1 MTGMRD
7 DIRAVF
13 DGVPAVTIEEAKRR
27 AVRHRRK
34 SWSIRIAAVLTTI
47 VAVGAGLRLVDHPKT
62 SYLHVSSRSR
72 PSSASGDVP
81 GKALPSGPGSAPAP
95 VAGTFVDAVN
105 NLGRSQY
112 PGIYAGD
119 YRNPD
124 GSVTVYVSPGD
135 DTSLIASL
143 RSIDPTSVA
152 DASSGALPS
161 IQVVR
166 VPLSISALE
175 EQAASVSKARTSLA
189 TEGYDLSSVMVNP
202 QRGEVDV
209 RFSSVPTGISVAAA
223 TSHIDS
229 VVAPN
234 VVVTSINAVNA
245 TT

>member
-1 MTGMRD
+1 M
-7 DIRAVF
+7 F
-13 DGVPAVTIEEAKRR
+13 PL
-27 AVRHRRK
+27 HRRFVFLCACVCAVVVLAGL
-34 SWSIRIAAVLTTI
+34 SEAGSSAAV
-47 VAVGAGLRLVDHPKT
+47 A
-62 SYLHVSSRSR
+62 
-72 PSSASGDVP
+72 SASGDVP

-95 VAGTFVDAVN
+95 VAGTFADAVN

-175 EQAASVSKARTSLA
+175 EQAASVSKDAYVACNGGLRPVERDGQSA
-189 TEGYDLSSVMVNP
+189 T
-202 QRGEVDV
+202 R
-209 RFSSVPTGISVAAA
+209 
-223 TSHIDS
+223 
-229 VVAPN
+229 
-234 VVVTSINAVNA
+234 
-245 TT
+245 